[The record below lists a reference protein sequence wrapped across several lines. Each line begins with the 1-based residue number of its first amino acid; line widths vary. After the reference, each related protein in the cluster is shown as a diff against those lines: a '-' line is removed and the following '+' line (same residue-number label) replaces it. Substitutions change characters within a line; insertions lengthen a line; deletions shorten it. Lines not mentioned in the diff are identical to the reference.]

1 MPQLGF
7 QRVYTIQPRGWPSNP
22 QITRYPDLFGS
33 VSSVA
38 ISGKVQLFRSRRS
51 RAMSAITSIPRPLPG
66 LFSISVAN
74 KTLTQIHAWVVLAW
88 PLGHA
93 WVALGWPKRHPNP
106 IPIGRGSQHSAK
118 YQLPSAKYLLRL
130 LTAYCQRSCAV
141 HTLGRCWSI
150 AASFKRINCESGQWI
165 NNRMDAVSLRS
176 GHGPDMRY
184 ECLQSSICVMCRL
197 HYLTCAICTFN
208 QGF

>member
-118 YQLPSAKYLLRL
+118 HQLPSAKYLLRL

-141 HTLGRCWSI
+141 HTLRRCRSI
-150 AASFKRINCESGQWI
+150 APIMKRIKCESGQWTNSTPGRNQPLI
-165 NNRMDAVSLRS
+165 W
-176 GHGPDMRY
+176 PWPRY
-184 ECLQSSICVMCRL
+184 AL
-197 HYLTCAICTFN
+197 
-208 QGF
+208 